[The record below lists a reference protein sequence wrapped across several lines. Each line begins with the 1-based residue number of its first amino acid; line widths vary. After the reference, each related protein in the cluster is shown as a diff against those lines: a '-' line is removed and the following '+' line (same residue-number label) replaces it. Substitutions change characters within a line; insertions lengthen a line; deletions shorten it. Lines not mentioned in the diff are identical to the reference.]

1 MFNSYAKYKD
11 VDCSVHS
18 VLEISGNSSIPGLL
32 KLQYLVTV
40 SLGGTL
46 VAYIL
51 RANGVRAVLV
61 SADSDSA
68 QC

>member
-1 MFNSYAKYKD
+1 MQSIKMLIAVSTVSLKYR
-11 VDCSVHS
+11 
-18 VLEISGNSSIPGLL
+18 ETLL
-32 KLQYLVTV
+32 YQDFLSYLVTV